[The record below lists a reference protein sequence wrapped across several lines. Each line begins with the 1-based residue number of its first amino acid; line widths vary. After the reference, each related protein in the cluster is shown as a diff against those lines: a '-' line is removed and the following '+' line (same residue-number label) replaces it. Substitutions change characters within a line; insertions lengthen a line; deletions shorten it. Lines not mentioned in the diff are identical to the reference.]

1 MAATLQH
8 PAGEPTRAPSGILL
22 DVARIETVASHQTGN
37 QTSNQTSN
45 RVTPESEVPPA
56 AAAPTLPEAI
66 HRHAK
71 TTSLAKPETS
81 LITSE
86 VAIDFLPPPARTTTA
101 EQFAPISWSA
111 KTGFSEAGSPQR
123 MRLVG
128 QHGSYEQ
135 AVGLNASDDTER
147 AEGDTPEPLVR
158 YLPSAGPRRE
168 SPPRDIVDLV
178 QRVTG
183 VSVGDAVIDRS
194 PGLAE
199 RAAAMGAIAFTER
212 ATVHLPAELGD
223 IDLPSNR
230 AVVAHELTHVAQQRA
245 LGTSPPAED
254 SPEGRELEAQA
265 QAVQRQVSPHHTS
278 GGVRP
283 SFLRTSSTVPEIV
296 AGVQRLAHD
305 EDPYAWQRRNPD
317 EQAGATTGGILGAM
331 FGNEFDSESRIGREQ
346 HSGEQAWSQAFEQ
359 NAALDTL
366 QPLRDHRYRE
376 LVEDA
381 EREVRVQSIREGVTD
396 VPELTR
402 ADRVHLR
409 GLLDDEM
416 PYEFGPPAGIT
427 PYPDVL
433 PAAPETATPEP
444 AAPATPG
451 AGAASTTPAS
461 RATSR
466 PSAAV
471 RRVGSHAAAAGMG
484 HASHGAGAGRR
495 PGTGGG
501 GSAEESPFDWQHRE
515 PTERESI
522 SLMFGA
528 SLFGDLFGGAVTGDE
543 RDARRAAEAEQ
554 ISELTDQRHELE
566 RDLRHTRLRSKRTE
580 AAREGTP
587 PAPIALIHAEIVE
600 IRAQVDTDRPLEFAT
615 PTYVDTDHDV
625 SIAADGTIG
634 GALPTPEATAT
645 TATPTATATTATTAA
660 VTPTTDTAPTTAP
673 TTAPIAAGLMSAAG
687 TAVATAA
694 VTALAQSDPES
705 AHDELAGYNVAPD
718 ADELEAGRIFA
729 AATDLDLELL
739 SRRLWS
745 RIRRQIRSELLIDR
759 ERAGVLA
766 DVR

>member
-22 DVARIETVASHQTGN
+22 DVARIETVATN
-37 QTSNQTSN
+37 PTTIPTTNPTTN
-45 RVTPESEVPPA
+45 RVTPVSEVPPV
-56 AAAPTLPEAI
+56 AAAPTWPEAI

-71 TTSLAKPETS
+71 TISLAKPDTS

-86 VAIDFLPPPARTTTA
+86 VVIDFLPPPARTTTA

-147 AEGDTPEPLVR
+147 AERDTPEPLVR

-265 QAVQRQVSPHHTS
+265 QAVQRQVSPHHSS

-317 EQAGATTGGILGAM
+317 EQAGATTGGMLGAM
-331 FGNEFDSESRIGREQ
+331 FGREFDSESRIGREQ

-433 PAAPETATPEP
+433 PAAPETATP
-444 AAPATPG
+444 ATPG
-451 AGAASTTPAS
+451 AGAASTTPAG

-501 GSAEESPFDWQHRE
+501 GSAEESQFDWQHRE
-515 PTERESI
+515 PTERQAI

-543 RDARRAAEAEQ
+543 SDARRAAEAEQ
-554 ISELTDQRHELE
+554 MPELTDQRHELE

-645 TATPTATATTATTAA
+645 PTGATTPATAA
-660 VTPTTDTAPTTAP
+660 VTPTTAIAPTTAP
-673 TTAPIAAGLMSAAG
+673 TTAPVAAGLMSGAG
-687 TAVATAA
+687 TAVATTA
-694 VTALAQSDPES
+694 VTALTQSDPEP

-718 ADELEAGRIFA
+718 ADELEAGRIFS